1 MGHVGTGQAATG
13 LKNDF
18 YAYDPLTNSWTEIQE
33 FPGLPRKGAVAFSEL
48 DYGFV
53 GTGDA
58 GVLQNDFWMYD
69 ASLDLWIQKAPFPGT
84 PRSGAVAWSTSFP
97 LAYIAL
103 GEDNLNEFKKD
114 VWEYNYYT
122 NSWLQRSDFPG
133 SGRKNAVAFTISG
146 IAYVGTGFNG
156 TFHDDFYAYSGTA
169 GIQDNNILS
178 SVYFYPNPTQS
189 LIQIKGVQ
197 EDLIGYRIYSLSG
210 LLIGERLFNSV
221 ENYAINLTNHTKIP
235 GVYMIQLMANNQ
247 AYPLKRIILE

>member
-18 YAYDPLTNSWTEIQE
+18 YTYDPLTNSWTEIQE

-122 NSWLQRSDFPG
+122 NSWLQRSDFPS

-169 GIQDNNILS
+169 GIKENNTLS
-178 SVYFYPNPTQS
+178 SVSFYPNPTQS
-189 LIQIKGVQ
+189 VIQINGDQ

-221 ENYAINLTNHTKIP
+221 ENYTINLTNHTKIP
-235 GVYMIQLMANNQ
+235 GVYMIQLRGINQ
-247 AYPLKRIILE
+247 VYPLKRIVLE